1 MDETLQLPRT
11 AADRTAVERP
21 VGVRRVLLDS
31 GYSLSAFFVAIPAL
45 VLVTVGLALG
55 AGLLVLLAGFFV
67 LMVTMYVARGFA
79 YAERARLRS
88 LKGVDDP
95 TPTYVV
101 PSGGAGPL
109 RRALTTLRD
118 PQSWL
123 DVVWALVGWV
133 TATVAFAVT
142 LAWWAAAAGGLSY
155 WYWERFIDFGADN
168 TTLAEL
174 LDLGEGR
181 TPEIWLNL
189 AIGVV
194 ALITLPLVT
203 RLVAALHAGLAR
215 LLLTSRD

>member
-1 MDETLQLPRT
+1 MNETLQLPR
-11 AADRTAVERP
+11 AAAARPATERP
-21 VGVRRVLLDS
+21 AGVRRVLLDS
-31 GYSLSAFFVAIPAL
+31 GYSLSAFFLAIPAL
-45 VLVTVGLALG
+45 VVVSVGLALG

-67 LMVTMYVARGFA
+67 LMATTYVARGFA
-79 YAERARLRS
+79 HAERARLRS
-88 LKGVDDP
+88 MKGVDDP

-101 PSGGAGPL
+101 AREGAGPL
-109 RRALTTLRD
+109 RRALTSLRD

-133 TATVAFAVT
+133 TATIAFAVT

-155 WYWERFIDFGADN
+155 WYWQRFIDFGEDN

-174 LDLGEGR
+174 LDLGKGR

-215 LLLTSRD
+215 LLLTTRA

>member
-11 AADRTAVERP
+11 TARPTVVERP
-21 VGVRRVLLDS
+21 AGVRRVLLDS
-31 GYSLSAFFVAIPAL
+31 GYSISAFFLAIPAL

-55 AGLLVLLAGFFV
+55 AGLLILVAGFFV
-67 LMVTMYVARGFA
+67 LMVTTYVARGFA

-88 LKGVDDP
+88 MKGVDDP
-95 TPTYVV
+95 TPTYAV
-101 PSGGAGPL
+101 SQAGAGPL
-109 RRALTTLRD
+109 RRALTALRD

-133 TATVAFAVT
+133 TATFAFAVT

-155 WYWERFIDFGADN
+155 WYWERFIDFGPNN

-174 LDLGEGR
+174 TGLGEGR

-189 AIGVV
+189 AIGTF
-194 ALITLPLVT
+194 ALITIPLAT

-215 LLLTSRD
+215 MLLTSRG